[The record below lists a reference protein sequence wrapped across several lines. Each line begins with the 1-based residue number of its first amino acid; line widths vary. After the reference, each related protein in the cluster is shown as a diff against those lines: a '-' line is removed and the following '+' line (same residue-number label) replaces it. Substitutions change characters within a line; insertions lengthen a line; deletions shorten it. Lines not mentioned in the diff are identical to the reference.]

1 MLLII
6 SEWVSFSHVLWQK
19 LACCTDNA
27 FYCTSANSVN
37 MKKDVNR
44 TCYINPAKLYILAQ
58 LEYDCTYL
66 HTNNIEYIAYDVDLI
81 LNIYFTSNKN
91 KVVRQLVYN
100 NILKTLFLC
109 DDDSSSQNSFMYAR
123 KVFC

>member
-1 MLLII
+1 MRYVVLISIVVVCMIFSWDVAYKVVYVKKFTTFFQCLSISNMLLII

-66 HTNNIEYIAYDVDLI
+66 HTNRIEYIAYDVDLI
-81 LNIYFTSNKN
+81 LNIY
-91 KVVRQLVYN
+91 L
-100 NILKTLFLC
+100 
-109 DDDSSSQNSFMYAR
+109 
-123 KVFC
+123 